1 MPIVNIIPTP
11 VRVIL
16 KHRAQRRKGL
26 YLFYYNYTLY
36 GEEAQDRRLG
46 VGAKAL
52 TTYTACNANRMKGT
66 EALMIPGS
74 GQ

>member
-46 VGAKAL
+46 VGEVSASATVGL
-52 TTYTACNANRMKGT
+52 
-66 EALMIPGS
+66 PHGS
-74 GQ
+74 RSPRTQPATQTG